1 MESLHGMISHLNET
15 SVNLELSGVKA
26 KIDSYF
32 VYLIY

>member
-15 SVNLELSGVKA
+15 SVNNKLSGVKTE
-26 KIDSYF
+26 IDIYF